1 MMDLRNY
8 DVIYA
13 DAEEKFVKGIVLYGK
28 TSDAYVY
35 AKSGTTEDDKI
46 DKDSLMEILK
56 KGAVVSYDGAFY
68 TPAFFKENS
77 GHVELTFATALS
89 AAGTT
94 AVVLN
99 SKEYTAG

>member
-13 DAEEKFVKGIVLYGK
+13 DAEEKFVKRVILYGK
-28 TSDAYVY
+28 ASDAYVY
-35 AKSGTTEDDKI
+35 AKSGATEDDKI

-56 KGAVVSYDGAFY
+56 KGAVVSYEGAFY

>member
-8 DVIYA
+8 DAIYA
-13 DAEEKFVKGIVLYGK
+13 DAEEKFVKSIILYGK

-35 AKSGTTEDDKI
+35 AKSGMTEDDKI

-56 KGAVVSYDGAFY
+56 KGAIVYYEGAFY

-89 AAGTT
+89 AEGTT

>member
-28 TSDAYVY
+28 ASDAYVY

-56 KGAVVSYDGAFY
+56 KGAIVSYDGAFY
-68 TPAFFKENS
+68 RPAFFKENS

-99 SKEYTAG
+99 SKEYTAE

>member
-8 DVIYA
+8 DAIYA
-13 DAEEKFVKGIVLYGK
+13 DAEEKFVKSIILYGK
-28 TSDAYVY
+28 ASDAYVY
-35 AKSGTTEDDKI
+35 AKSGMTEDDKI

-56 KGAVVSYDGAFY
+56 KGAIVSYGGAFY

-77 GHVELTFATALS
+77 GHVELTFATVLS